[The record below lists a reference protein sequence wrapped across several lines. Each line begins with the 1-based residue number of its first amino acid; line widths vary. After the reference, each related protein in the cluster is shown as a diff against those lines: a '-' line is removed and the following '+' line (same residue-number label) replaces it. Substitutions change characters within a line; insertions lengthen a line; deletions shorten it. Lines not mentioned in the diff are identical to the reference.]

1 MPAQFRLL
9 DLTAATVAPAQVIAS
24 GSWHHVRAELGA
36 QIKDDR
42 RRARRRP
49 GCTLYLYADN
59 ARTNLS
65 EISRQRVEA
74 DDIGIYL
81 KLNMG
86 DDPHAATFTRYR
98 LEKIDERSKSI

>member
-1 MPAQFRLL
+1 MPAQFRLI
-9 DLTAATVAPAQVIAS
+9 DLTAATVAPAQAVAS
-24 GSWHHVRAELGA
+24 GPWHHVRAELGA

-65 EISRQRVEA
+65 EITRAQVEA
-74 DDIGIYL
+74 AELGIWL
-81 KLNMG
+81 DLNLA

-98 LEKIDERSKSI
+98 LEKIDER

>member
-1 MPAQFRLL
+1 MPAQFRLI

-49 GCTLYLYADN
+49 GNTLYLYADN
-59 ARTNLS
+59 ARTNLT
-65 EISRQRVEA
+65 EITRAQVEA
-74 DDIGIYL
+74 ADVGVWLD
-81 KLNMG
+81 LNLA
-86 DDPHAATFTRYR
+86 DDPNAATFTRYR

>member
-1 MPAQFRLL
+1 MPAQFRLI

-36 QIKDDR
+36 HLKDDR

-59 ARTNLS
+59 ARTNLT
-65 EISRQRVEA
+65 EITRAQVEA
-74 DDIGIYL
+74 ADVGVWLD
-81 KLNMG
+81 LNMS
-86 DDPHAATFTRYR
+86 DDPHARTFTRYR
-98 LEKIDERSKSI
+98 LEKIDER

>member
-1 MPAQFRLL
+1 MPAQFRLI

-36 QIKDDR
+36 QLKDDR
-42 RRARRRP
+42 RRARRRH
-49 GCTLYLYADN
+49 GCTLYLYADS

-65 EISRQRVEA
+65 EITRQRVEA
-74 DDIGIYL
+74 AYVGVWID
-81 KLNMG
+81 LNLA
-86 DDPHAATFTRYR
+86 DDPRAVTFTRYR

>member
-1 MPAQFRLL
+1 MPAQFRLI
-9 DLTAATVAPAQVIAS
+9 DLTPGAISPAQEITRGA
-24 GSWHHVRAELGA
+24 WHHVRAELGA

-59 ARTNLS
+59 ARTNLT

-74 DDIGIYL
+74 DDIGVYL
-81 KLNMG
+81 ELNLT

>member
-1 MPAQFRLL
+1 MPAQFRLI

-36 QIKDDR
+36 QVKDDR

-59 ARTNLS
+59 ARANLT
-65 EISRQRVEA
+65 EITRAQVEA
-74 DDIGIYL
+74 DEIGVYL
-81 KLNMG
+81 ELNMA
-86 DDPHAATFTRYR
+86 DDPHARTFTRYR

>member
-1 MPAQFRLL
+1 MPAQFRLI

-24 GSWHHVRAELGA
+24 GSWHHVRAELSA

-42 RRARRRP
+42 RRARMRP

-59 ARTNLS
+59 ARTNLT
-65 EISRQRVEA
+65 EITRAQVEA
-74 DDIGIYL
+74 ADVGVWLD
-81 KLNMG
+81 LNLA
-86 DDPHAATFTRYR
+86 DDPHARTFTRYR

>member
-1 MPAQFRLL
+1 MPAQFRLI
-9 DLTAATVAPAQVIAS
+9 DLTMVVHAGGHTIVEGA
-24 GSWHHVRAELGA
+24 WHHVRAELGA

-42 RRARRRP
+42 RRARMRP

-59 ARTNLS
+59 ARANLT
-65 EISRQRVEA
+65 EITRARVEA

-81 KLNMG
+81 ELNLA
-86 DDPHAATFTRYR
+86 DDPRAATFTRYR

>member
-1 MPAQFRLL
+1 MPAQFRLI
-9 DLTAATVAPAQVIAS
+9 DLTAATISPAATIVEGA
-24 GSWHHVRAELGA
+24 WHHVRAELGA
-36 QIKDDR
+36 QLKDDR
-42 RRARRRP
+42 RRARMRP

-59 ARTNLS
+59 ARTNLT
-65 EISRQRVEA
+65 EITRARVEA

-81 KLNMG
+81 ELNMG

>member
-1 MPAQFRLL
+1 MPAQFRLI
-9 DLTAATVAPAQVIAS
+9 DLTAATISPAQEITRGA
-24 GSWHHVRAELGA
+24 WHHVRAELGA

-59 ARTNLS
+59 ARANLT
-65 EISRQRVEA
+65 EITRARVEA
-74 DDIGIYL
+74 DDIGVYL
-81 KLNMG
+81 ELNMA
-86 DDPHAATFTRYR
+86 DDPNAATFTRYR

>member
-1 MPAQFRLL
+1 MPAQFRLI
-9 DLTAATVAPAQVIAS
+9 DLTMVMHAGSHTIAE
-24 GSWHHVRAELGA
+24 GAWHHVRAELGA
-36 QIKDDR
+36 QLKDDR

-59 ARTNLS
+59 ARTNLT
-65 EISRQRVEA
+65 EITRAQVEA
-74 DDIGIYL
+74 ADVGVWLD
-81 KLNMG
+81 LNMS